1 MAFLKGIDIILHEKV
16 CTGKDAFN
24 REIFEE
30 VPVTVSNVLVAPVES
45 AGTQE
50 VLSEVSLNGKGAR
63 YQLGIPKGDTHNWED
78 VTVEFFGHTWRTVGF
93 SVIGIDELIPLDWN
107 RKVTVERYG

>member
-24 REIFEE
+24 RDIFED
-30 VPVTVSNVLVAPVES
+30 VPVTVSNVLVAPLES

-63 YQLGIPKGDTHNWED
+63 YQLGIPKGRCD
-78 VTVEFFGHTWRTVGF
+78 
-93 SVIGIDELIPLDWN
+93 SGILRAYLADRGLFCYRD
-107 RKVTVERYG
+107 R